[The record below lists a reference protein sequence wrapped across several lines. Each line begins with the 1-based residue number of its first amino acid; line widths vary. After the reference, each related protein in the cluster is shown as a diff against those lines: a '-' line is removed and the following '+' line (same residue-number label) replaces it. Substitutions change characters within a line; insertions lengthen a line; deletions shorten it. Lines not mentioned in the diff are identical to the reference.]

1 MEEIVILSAVRTP
14 IGSFQ
19 GAFRSLSAPR
29 LGSIALS
36 AAAERADLPFESVEQ
51 VYMGCVL
58 TAGVGQAPARQAA
71 IGAGFPTTTGA
82 VTVGKVCGSGMRS
95 VMTGA
100 NDLRCGDFRVVAAG
114 GMESMS
120 SAPFLVPG
128 ARAGM
133 RLGHSALVDSVIQDG
148 LWDPYGDT
156 HMGNCAELCAKKYD
170 LSREEQDAFA
180 LKSYQRALRAAETGK
195 ASQEIVPVEVPQK
208 RGESTIVDQ
217 DEEPFRVNLERIST
231 LRPAFEK
238 TGTITAGNASTINDG
253 AAALVLTTGNHAEK
267 LGKRPLARLV
277 AQATAAQ
284 APEWFTTA
292 PVLAVRAAL
301 QRAHLQVEDI
311 DLWEVNEAFAA
322 VVLGF
327 MRELNLSDDRVN
339 VRGGAVALGHPLG
352 ASGARILVTLL
363 HAMEEQQVRRG
374 CAAICIGGGES
385 TAVIVERAS

>member
-14 IGSFQ
+14 VGSFQ
-19 GAFRSLSAPR
+19 GAFKSLTAPQ

-36 AAAERADLPFESVEQ
+36 AATARVGLPPAAVDQ

-71 IGAGFPTTTGA
+71 LGAGLPPTTGA
-82 VTVGKVCGSGMRS
+82 VTVGKVCGSGMRA

-120 SAPFLVPG
+120 SAPFLLPG

-133 RLGHSALVDSVIQDG
+133 RLGHGSLVDSMIQDG

-156 HMGNCAELCAKKYD
+156 HMGNCAELCVKEYD

-180 LKSYQRALRAAETGK
+180 LESYRRAQQAIETGK
-195 ASQEIVPVEVPQK
+195 SAQEIVPVEVTHR
-208 RGESTIVDQ
+208 RGDPTIVEQ
-217 DEEPFRVNLERIST
+217 DEEPFRVDLDRMSS
-231 LRPAFEK
+231 LRPAFE
-238 TGTITAGNASTINDG
+238 TAGTITAGNASTINDG
-253 AAALVLTTGNHAEK
+253 AAALILTTADHARS
-267 LGKRPLARLV
+267 LGKKPLARLV

-292 PVLAVRAAL
+292 PALAVSAAL
-301 QRAHLQVEDI
+301 ERADLQVRDI

-322 VVLGF
+322 VALAF
-327 MRELNLSDDRVN
+327 MRKLDLSAERVN
-339 VRGGAVALGHPLG
+339 VRGGAVALGHPIG

-363 HAMEEQQVRRG
+363 HAMEDGQVRRG
-374 CAAICIGGGES
+374 CAAICLGGGES
-385 TAVIVERAS
+385 TAVIIERLS